1 MDIEFELLRYFV
13 IMVVGIVLIRWY
25 ERKKGWEF
33 QFRNSLFC
41 ILWWKTVMLFI
52 LIGLNFLLDF
62 FSLDLFYAFFFL
74 YPILLVVVSFL
85 VNIFLGVNIF
95 KFVYNQKTQ
104 ESLVIILIIV
114 LIEMI
119 LETILLYSIVIP
131 LTVISN
137 FNL

>member
-1 MDIEFELLRYFV
+1 MAIIFELLRYFV
-13 IMVVGIVLIRWY
+13 IMVVGIVLIKWY

-33 QFRNSLFC
+33 QFRTSLLYIFC
-41 ILWWKTVMLFI
+41 WKTVMLFI
-52 LIGLNFLLDF
+52 LIGVNFLLDF
-62 FSLDLFYAFFFL
+62 FSLDLLYDLYFL
-74 YPILLVVVSFL
+74 YPILLVVISFF

-114 LIEMI
+114 FIEMI
-119 LETILLYSIVIP
+119 LESILLYSILI
-131 LTVISN
+131 LETVISN